1 MVSWGRSDYADLMT
15 KHSLPPKGSAID
27 RPQAESTSPE
37 PASVLP
43 REIAGLTR
51 PAQPKVVADAEL
63 DRPEE
68 GVDPT
73 LPENPVRGA
82 PGHQVKEPRTDD
94 EEEDEEG
101 RSTTEQLI
109 DAGAQEAEQDKVKQ
123 ASRAAPRSDR
133 S

>member
-1 MVSWGRSDYADLMT
+1 MT
-15 KHSLPPKGSAID
+15 KASLPPKGSALD
-27 RPQAESTSPE
+27 RPLTESTSPE
-37 PASVLP
+37 PSPALP
-43 REIAGLTR
+43 REIAGSTR
-51 PAQPKVVADAEL
+51 PTQPKAIADAEL

-73 LPENPVRGA
+73 LPENTVHGA
-82 PGHQVKEPRTDD
+82 PGHQVKEPRS
-94 EEEDEEG
+94 EDEDDEG

-123 ASRAAPRSDR
+123 AARAVPRSNR